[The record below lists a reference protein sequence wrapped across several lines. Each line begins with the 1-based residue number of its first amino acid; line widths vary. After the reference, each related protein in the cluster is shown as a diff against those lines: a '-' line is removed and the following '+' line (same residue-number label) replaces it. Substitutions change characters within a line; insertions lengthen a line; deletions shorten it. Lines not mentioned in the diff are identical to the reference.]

1 VKWRRLDLIRQRR
14 KKTREIRIKRNKGR
28 WREEKKMVNVGRKPS
43 RLTLG
48 LEISFLLVALQEE
61 EVTWIVS
68 QKWKW
73 PSFLDL
79 FLNLRVSKIQR

>member
-1 VKWRRLDLIRQRR
+1 
-14 KKTREIRIKRNKGR
+14 
-28 WREEKKMVNVGRKPS
+28 MVNVGRKPS

-68 QKWKW
+68 QK
-73 PSFLDL
+73 
-79 FLNLRVSKIQR
+79 